1 MQNFRWRFGMSTV
14 ESNGPMQCMSAT
26 PRISAPFD
34 PADFT
39 CILVCPARKGIA
51 MDDTELK
58 NRFTVMEESVERVYG
73 ALRTATEQQAHILN
87 KLNERSESDVSAVH
101 SYMAIL
107 GGMHAQEAM
116 LMALI
121 ATHPEKA
128 KLHIAFTQFWEQVYR
143 AGIGTEE
150 VGDTVRHAAVQ
161 TLARFGTALGK
172 PIL

>member
-1 MQNFRWRFGMSTV
+1 
-14 ESNGPMQCMSAT
+14 
-26 PRISAPFD
+26 
-34 PADFT
+34 
-39 CILVCPARKGIA
+39 
-51 MDDTELK
+51 MDDTELGSK
-58 NRFTVMEESVERVYG
+58 FALMEQSIERVYG
-73 ALRTATEQQAHILN
+73 ALRSATEQQAHILN
-87 KLNERSESDVSAVH
+87 KLDERAQSDVSAVH

-107 GGMHAQEAM
+107 GGLHAQEAM

-150 VGDTVRHAAVQ
+150 VGDSVRHAAVQ